1 MPYFRRYIKT
11 VNNKMKKLFT
21 LLSFS
26 FIMGASYAQYC
37 GSSQVTA
44 INPSSNYGFPPL
56 DSIPCIVQGAN
67 TTLDI
72 PFKTYTTFT
81 AQGNTVNIYKLRI
94 DTMSNLPCGLCWSST
109 SATNEFNPNDLGT
122 FRIQGTTNDAVG
134 EYKVHLI
141 LSVNTQNQGA
151 YDIQGIDAD
160 AGSVYLYLRV
170 KAANGNCDPVNTNVP
185 GLTASTQ
192 CPTGIN
198 DVKANVS
205 ALAVQPNPM
214 TNEAKVSFTSEVAG
228 TSNVT
233 ITNIVGSVVYRTAV
247 ATRIGDNE
255 TTISKGNL
263 PAGIYILTVGN
274 NKAAAS
280 RKFVIAE

>member
-1 MPYFRRYIKT
+1 
-11 VNNKMKKLFT
+11 MKKLFT

-26 FIMGASYAQYC
+26 LLFGASYAQYC
-37 GSSQVTA
+37 GSSQVSA
-44 INPSSNYGFPPL
+44 INPGSNYGFPKL

-81 AQGNTVNIYKLRI
+81 AQGNTVNIYKLKI
-94 DTMSNLPCGLCWSST
+94 DVMNNLPCGLCWSST

-134 EYKVHLI
+134 EYKIHLL
-141 LSVNTQNQGA
+141 LSVNTQNQGN
-151 YDIQGIDAD
+151 YDIDSIDAD
-160 AGSVYLYLRV
+160 AGGVYLYVRV
-170 KAANGNCDPVNTNVP
+170 KANGGNCAPVDTNSI
-185 GLTASTQ
+185 GLSASTQ

-205 ALAVQPNPM
+205 ALSVQPNPM
-214 TNEAKVSFTSEVAG
+214 TSEANVTFTSEVAG
-228 TSNVT
+228 TSNIT
-233 ITNIVGSVVYRTAV
+233 ITNIVGSVVYRTAI
-247 ATRIGDNE
+247 ATKVGENN
-255 TTISKGNL
+255 TTINKGNL

>member
-1 MPYFRRYIKT
+1 
-11 VNNKMKKLFT
+11 MKKLFT
-21 LLSFS
+21 LLSLTLF
-26 FIMGASYAQYC
+26 FGASYAQYC
-37 GSSQVTA
+37 GSSQVSS
-44 INPSSNYGFPPL
+44 INPSSNYGFPNL

-81 AQGNTVNIYKLRI
+81 AQGNNVTIYKLRI

-134 EYKVHLI
+134 EYKIHLI

-151 YDIQGIDAD
+151 YDISGIDAD
-160 AGSVYLYLRV
+160 AGGVYLYVRV
-170 KAANGNCDPVNTNVP
+170 KSNGGNCAAVDTNSM
-185 GLTASTQ
+185 GLTASTS
-192 CPTGIN
+192 CPNVGIN

-205 ALAVQPNPM
+205 ALTVQPNPM
-214 TNEAKVSFTSEVAG
+214 SSEANVTFSSEVAG
-228 TSNVT
+228 TSNLT
-233 ITNIVGSVVYRTAV
+233 ITNIVGSVVYQSAV
-247 ATRIGDNE
+247 ATKVGENS
-255 TTISKGNL
+255 TTINKGNL

-274 NKAAAS
+274 NKASAS
-280 RKFVIAE
+280 RKFIIAE